1 MGTCYSKPPKTTTTE
16 KKTEMTM
23 KRVYLAG
30 PMRGYPKFN
39 YPEFNNVAAV
49 LRGQGYFV
57 FNPAEAAPSK
67 GSTLAQYL
75 MVDLQWIASHADM
88 IVLLEGWSKSA
99 GAKVEKALA
108 EYLGLEVKYK
118 RGTDMLGS
126 LSDEPTEYDKL

>member
-1 MGTCYSKPPKTTTTE
+1 
-16 KKTEMTM
+16 M
-23 KRVYLAG
+23 KRIYLAG
-30 PMRGYPKFN
+30 PMRGYPDFN
-39 YPEFNNVAAV
+39 YPEFNRVAAT
-49 LRGQGYFV
+49 LRGRGYFV

-118 RGTDMLGS
+118 RSTDLYGS